1 MLGVEILR
9 VEQLLLLCYY
19 SPFSL
24 RCVLWLPANGIPGNR
39 AEEILFVGAL
49 EERSA
54 AEMAALLGRPG
65 PLVRYGGG
73 GGRLDV
79 LTLVCL
85 HMS

>member
-1 MLGVEILR
+1 MLR

-54 AEMAALLGRPG
+54 AEMAAPSCVMVAAEAALTC
-65 PLVRYGGG
+65 
-73 GGRLDV
+73 LDV
-79 LTLVCL
+79 GLLTHVADC
-85 HMS
+85 